1 MTDFA
6 AASVEEHVR
15 ALNDGEV
22 SAVELVDGAIKRI
35 EARDGAINAVI
46 IRNFDEARAEAKAAD
61 QARKAGERL
70 PLLGVPVTV
79 KEAYA
84 TKGQPTTWGLEPLRG
99 VLAAEDA
106 VAVARLKSA
115 GAIVLGKTNIP
126 PSLGDWQS
134 VNPIYG
140 RTNNPHDLS
149 KTPGGSSGGSAA
161 ALAAGYVP
169 LEIGS
174 DIGGSIR
181 VPSALCGT
189 FGHKPS
195 WELVPMRGHTPAGA
209 PGARVLLGVG
219 GPMARAAND
228 LDLALSVLAGPD
240 DDEAHGYKVALAPP
254 RATRLKDFRVLVL
267 DSHPVAP
274 TDAEVAAA
282 VNALADDIAK
292 AGAKVVRASPALPDL
307 RKAFDNYNTLLF
319 TIISRFAANTQ
330 AISAHAWMNELD
342 AHEAFR
348 KQWAAF
354 FRDIDIVLSPAFG
367 VPAFPHNDDPV
378 WEKRILR
385 VGDRDTRYG
394 DQLGWPSIA
403 AHAHLPAT
411 AFPTGRTKG
420 GLPLGAQAM
429 GGYLDDRT
437 TIAFAAA
444 VEEELGRKAMLAL

>member
-6 AASVEEHVR
+6 AATVEEHVR

-35 EARDGAINAVI
+35 ESRDHAINAVV
-46 IRNFDEARAEAKAAD
+46 IRNFDEARAQAKAAD

-70 PLLGVPVTV
+70 PLLGVPITV

-84 TKGQPTTWGLEPLRG
+84 TKGQQTTWGLEPLRG

-106 VAVARLKSA
+106 VAVTRLRNA

-134 VNPIYG
+134 DNPIYG
-140 RTNNPHDLS
+140 RTNNPHDLAR
-149 KTPGGSSGGSAA
+149 TPGGSSGGSAA

-169 LEIGS
+169 LEMGS

-195 WELVPMRGHTPAGA
+195 WELIPMRGHTPAGVA
-209 PGARVLLGVG
+209 GAKTLLGVV
-219 GPMARAAND
+219 GPMARTAGD
-228 LDLALSVLAGPD
+228 LDLALSLLAGPD
-240 DDEAHGYKVALAPP
+240 DDEGHGYKIALAAP

-267 DSHPVAP
+267 DTHPIAA

-282 VNALADDIAK
+282 VNALAEDAAR
-292 AGAKVVRASPALPDL
+292 AGAKVSRASAALPDL
-307 RKAFDNYNTLLF
+307 AKAYENYSTMLF
-319 TIISRFAANTQ
+319 TIISRFWPNPPPIT
-330 AISAHAWMNELD
+330 AHQWMTELD
-342 AHEAFR
+342 THEAFR

-354 FRDIDIVLSPAFG
+354 FKDIDVILAPTFG
-367 VPAFPHNDDPV
+367 VAAFPHDASP
-378 WEKRILR
+378 WETRTLPINGKA
-385 VGDRDTRYG
+385 TRYG
-394 DQLGWPSIA
+394 DQLGWPAIA

-411 AFPTGRTKG
+411 AFPIGRTKS
-420 GLPLGAQAM
+420 GLPLGAQAI

>member
-6 AASVEEHVR
+6 AATVEEHVR

-22 SAVELVDGAIKRI
+22 SAVELVDGAIRRI
-35 EARDGAINAVI
+35 EARDGAINAVV
-46 IRNFDEARAEAKAAD
+46 IRNFDAARSNAKAAD
-61 QARKAGERL
+61 QARKAGERR

-84 TKGQPTTWGLEPLRG
+84 TKGQPTTWGLEPLRD
-99 VLAAEDA
+99 VLATEDA
-106 VAVARLKSA
+106 VAVQRLKNA

-126 PSLGDWQS
+126 PGLGDWQS

-140 RTNNPHDLS
+140 RTNNPHDLT

-161 ALAAGYVP
+161 SLAAGYVP
-169 LEIGS
+169 LEMGS

-189 FGHKPS
+189 FGHKPT
-195 WELVPMRGHTPAGA
+195 WELIPMRGHAPAGIS
-209 PGARVLLGVG
+209 GAKVPLGVV
-219 GPMARAAND
+219 GPMARTAND
-228 LDLALSVLAGPD
+228 LDLTLSLLAGPD
-240 DDEAHGYKVALAPP
+240 DDEGHGYKVALSAP
-254 RATRLKDFRVLVL
+254 RATRLKDFRVLVH
-267 DSHPVAP
+267 DAHPISP
-274 TDAEVAAA
+274 TDPEVAAA

-292 AGAKVVRASPALPDL
+292 AGAKVMRASPALPDL
-307 RKAFDNYNTLLF
+307 ANAFQNYTAMLN
-319 TIISRFAANTQ
+319 TIISRIGPNTKS
-330 AISAHAWMNELD
+330 ISAHAWMTELD
-342 AHEAFR
+342 VHERFR

-354 FRDIDIVLSPAFG
+354 FKDIDVVLSPTFG
-367 VPAFPHNDDPV
+367 VPAFPHNDDPA
-378 WEKRILR
+378 WEKRIMR
-385 VGDRDTRYG
+385 VGDKDTRYG

-403 AHAHLPAT
+403 AHAHLPST
-411 AFPTGRTKG
+411 AFPIGRTKS

-444 VEEELGRKAMLAL
+444 VEEELGRKAILAL

>member
-6 AASVEEHVR
+6 AATVEEHVR

-22 SAVELVDGAIKRI
+22 SAVELVDGAIARI
-35 EARDGAINAVI
+35 EAKDGAINAVV
-46 IRNFDEARAEAKAAD
+46 IRNFDEARAQAKAAD

-106 VAVARLKSA
+106 VAVTRLKNA

-134 VNPIYG
+134 DNPIYG
-140 RTNNPHDLS
+140 RTNNPHDLAR
-149 KTPGGSSGGSAA
+149 TPGGSSGGSAA
-161 ALAAGYVP
+161 ALTAGYVP
-169 LEIGS
+169 LEMGS

-195 WELVPMRGHTPAGA
+195 WELIPMRGHAPGGVAGA
-209 PGARVLLGVG
+209 KTLLGVV
-219 GPMARAAND
+219 GPMARTATD
-228 LDLALSVLAGPD
+228 LDLALSLLAGPD
-240 DDEAHGYKVALAPP
+240 DDEGRGYKVALAAP

-267 DSHPVAP
+267 DAHPIAT
-274 TDAEVAAA
+274 TDAEVAGA
-282 VNALADDIAK
+282 VNALAEDVAR
-292 AGAKVVRASPALPDL
+292 AGAKVTRASAALPHL
-307 RKAFDNYNTLLF
+307 AKAYENYSTMLF
-319 TIISRFAANTQ
+319 TIISRFWPNPPPIT
-330 AISAHAWMNELD
+330 AHQWMDQLD
-342 AHEAFR
+342 THNAFR
-348 KQWAAF
+348 MQWAAF
-354 FRDIDIVLSPAFG
+354 FEDIDVILAPTFG
-367 VPAFPHNDDPV
+367 VPAFPHDASPWETRTLFIND
-378 WEKRILR
+378 KT
-385 VGDRDTRYG
+385 TRYG
-394 DQLGWPSIA
+394 DQLGWPSMA

-411 AFPTGRTKG
+411 AFPIGRTKS
-420 GLPLGAQAM
+420 GLPLGAQAI

-444 VEEELGRKAMLAL
+444 VEEELGRKAILAL